1 MSASRHSSDPG
12 LCCNEGQGTAQQQLQ
27 YFRVPTLQSWSCSQ
41 PLQFSPLGE
50 QGLHNAQRK
59 QGTSHDPQNAEAAGG
74 HRPLGQTDTE
84 RRRLRSKLEQK
95 DCVFIPTTLGLARGG
110 SHTFWYLNLES
121 RPRALRRP
129 RSAWAHLQ
137 RGQAPAARPLLTPG
151 QLLHGTNSAEAFGVS
166 SCENRGEGARGCS
179 GTARHLPTAQQRKG
193 GG

>member
-1 MSASRHSSDPG
+1 MLQRGARNSTAAAAVLQGSYAAKLVLFTTSSVLSSGWTRTPQCPEEAG
-12 LCCNEGQGTAQQQLQ
+12 H
-27 YFRVPTLQSWSCSQ
+27 VPW
-41 PLQFSPLGE
+41 PLG
-50 QGLHNAQRK
+50 H
-59 QGTSHDPQNAEAAGG
+59 PQNTEAAGG

-151 QLLHGTNSAEAFGVS
+151 QLLHGTNSTEAFRVS
-166 SCENRGEGARGCS
+166 SHENRGEGARGCS